1 MRIRHALATAGL
13 GTVLTLGVTTYP
25 ATAVQTDTAGT
36 AASASTVSAA
46 GALGNKIAAQALGQY
61 TSKNAEVK
69 KRKYEGAA
77 NGVNAKNN
85 CNFYTGFWTDP
96 RNRRFDGTKAP
107 RTGTNRATCGTSK
120 GYMYVKGTKTWTP
133 VKWKSRAWCSDFAK
147 YTWYWGGAKVTGLNA
162 SAASFRSYGR
172 TNHTWHSRAEVA
184 RKKNPYVPK
193 KGDVVVYDW
202 KGDGIIDHVG
212 VITAY
217 STKYK
222 AYFSVEGNSSEKL
235 NYKNTKQSALAKYVV
250 GFTSPKALKP

>member
-25 ATAVQTDTAGT
+25 ATAVQADT
-36 AASASTVSAA
+36 ASTVGTA

-107 RTGTNRATCGTSK
+107 RTGTNGATCGTSK

-147 YTWYWGGAKVTGLNA
+147 YTWYWGGAKVTGINA
-162 SAASFRSYGR
+162 AASSFRSYGL
-172 TNHTWHSRAEVA
+172 TNRTWHTRAEVA
-184 RKKNPYVPK
+184 KKNGYVPK
-193 KGDVVVYDW
+193 KGDVVSYDW
-202 KGDGIIDHVG
+202 NRDGVIDHVG
-212 VITAY
+212 VLTAY

-235 NYKNTKQSALAKYVV
+235 NYKNTKQSAVSKYVV
-250 GFTSPKALKP
+250 GYTSPKALQPTVQR

>member
-1 MRIRHALATAGL
+1 MRIHHALATAGL
-13 GTVLTLGVTTYP
+13 GAVLTLGVTTYP

-36 AASASTVSAA
+36 VGTAS
-46 GALGNKIAAQALGQY
+46 ALGNKIAAQALGQY

-120 GYMYVKGTKTWTP
+120 GYMYVKGTKTWTS

-147 YTWYWGGAKVTGLNA
+147 YTWYWGGAKVTGINA
-162 SAASFRSYGR
+162 SAASFRNYGR
-172 TNHTWHSRAEVA
+172 TNHTWHSRSDVA
-184 RKKNPYVPK
+184 KKGGYVPK
-193 KGDVVVYDW
+193 KGDVVSYDW
-202 KGDGIIDHVG
+202 NRDGVIDHVG
-212 VITAY
+212 VLTAY

-235 NYKNTKQSALAKYVV
+235 NYKNTKQSAVSPNVV
-250 GFTSPKALKP
+250 GYTSPKSL